1 MKHKYPHPL
10 PRPLPREREIFRPEP
25 VVSLEK
31 LLLMDLKA
39 WQLAK
44 KVIKEAATKPR

>member
-1 MKHKYPHPL
+1 MKHKYPL
-10 PRPLPREREIFRPEP
+10 PGPLPRERETFPTEP

-39 WQLAK
+39 WQLTK
-44 KVIKEAATKPR
+44 RVIKKAAEKR

>member
-10 PRPLPREREIFRPEP
+10 PGPLPRERETFRPEP

-31 LLLMDLKA
+31 LLLMDLTA

-44 KVIKEAATKPR
+44 KVIKDAAQKR